1 MKKQLI
7 SKQLSAGFTLIETL
21 VVLIVVGILA
31 AMAGPSWVNFINQ
44 RRINATNDA
53 ILRALQDAQQQA
65 RNKKLSYS
73 VSFVTD
79 NTTNLPKFFIYPDNS
94 TTPPSSNWPFLG
106 QDVGIKS
113 GQAIIGTNLSGENTA
128 STSFSYASTTAQTI
142 TFDFKGNLLTP
153 ANLGDKG
160 LIIAVAVPQAAN
172 STLPIDSSR
181 RCVKV
186 ITLLGALQIGKEIEC
201 NAQ

>member
-31 AMAGPSWVNFINQ
+31 AMAGPSWINFINQ

-53 ILRALQDAQQQA
+53 ILRALQNAQQEA
-65 RNKKLSYS
+65 KRNKLSYS
-73 VSFVTD
+73 VSFKTESA
-79 NTTNLPKFFIYPDNS
+79 TPKFAIYPDNAASS
-94 TTPPSSNWPFLG
+94 TWQWQSLVQDLELKPG
-106 QDVGIKS
+106 QPVPV
-113 GQAIIGTNLSGENTA
+113 IIGTNLSGENIA

-153 ANLGDKG
+153 AYLGDKG
-160 LIIAVAVPQAAN
+160 LIIAVAVPQSAN
-172 STLPIDSSR
+172 STLPIDSGR

-186 ITLLGALQIGKEIEC
+186 ITLLGALQMGKEIEC